1 MGTSKS
7 FSDVKHSMIPNWGTL
22 SSSLTSSLNSNCVS
36 SKIPAQKL
44 QKIMGH
50 FISALSGASTG
61 GRGGSKVGGR
71 SSIRTAKKIGG
82 VFSNFINSNNIRE
95 TLGFTGLTDIDN
107 KTVGDVI
114 NHLIEYCSG
123 NATSIDD
130 NAAKEATRLLLE
142 ELMGKAESIDEVQI
156 LLQETF
162 TANTLEDVIIKY
174 FGYYINELLSKWFYE
189 NLIRKKSERD
199 CNNLFNEIKNFIAE
213 RVGDMHKRN
222 PLQNI
227 DWSSDEA
234 DRLVKNIQQDVLTV
248 FE

>member
-7 FSDVKHSMIPNWGTL
+7 FSDVKHTMVPNWGPL
-22 SSSLTSSLNSNCVS
+22 SSSLTSNCDS
-36 SKIPAQKL
+36 SILPAPKL
-44 QKIMGH
+44 QNIMRN
-50 FISALSGASTG
+50 FVTALGGASAG
-61 GRGGSKVGGR
+61 GRGGSKAGGR

-82 VFSNFINSNNIRE
+82 VFSTFISSGNNIRE
-95 TLGFTGLTDIDN
+95 TLESTGLTDIDN

-123 NATSIDD
+123 SATSIDD

-142 ELMGKAESIDEVQI
+142 DLIGQADSIDGVQT
-156 LLQETF
+156 LLEESF
-162 TANTLEDVIIKY
+162 TTSTLEDVIIKY

-189 NLIRKKSERD
+189 NLIKNKNESD
-199 CNNLFNEIKNFIAE
+199 CNNLFSQIKNFIVE
-213 RVGDMHKRN
+213 RVADMHKKN

-227 DWSSDEA
+227 DWSSQRA
-234 DRLVKNIQQDVLTV
+234 DTLIRNIQQDVLTV

>member
-7 FSDVKHSMIPNWGTL
+7 FSDVKHSMVPNWGKL
-22 SSSLTSSLNSNCVS
+22 SSSLTSNCDS
-36 SKIPAQKL
+36 SVLPAQKL
-44 QKIMGH
+44 QNIMGN
-50 FISALSGASTG
+50 FVSALGGASTG
-61 GRGGSKVGGR
+61 GRGGSKAGGR

-82 VFSNFINSNNIRE
+82 VFSKFISSGYNIRQ
-95 TLGFTGLTDIDN
+95 TLESTGLTNIDN
-107 KTVGDVI
+107 KTLGDVI

-142 ELMGKAESIDEVQI
+142 ELMGQAESIDEVQT

-162 TANTLEDVIIKY
+162 TINTLEDVIVKY

-189 NLIRKKSERD
+189 NLIKNKNETE
-199 CNNLFNEIKNFIAE
+199 CNNLFSQIKNFIVE

>member
-7 FSDVKHSMIPNWGTL
+7 FSDVKHTMVPNWGPL
-22 SSSLTSSLNSNCVS
+22 SSSLTSNCDSSSL
-36 SKIPAQKL
+36 PAPKL
-44 QKIMGH
+44 QDIMRN
-50 FISALSGASTG
+50 FVKALGGASAG
-61 GRGGSKVGGR
+61 GRGGSKAGGR
-71 SSIRTAKKIGG
+71 SSIKTAKKIGG
-82 VFSNFINSNNIRE
+82 VFSTFISSGNNIRE
-95 TLGFTGLTDIDN
+95 TLASTGLTDIDN

-123 NATSIDD
+123 SATSIDD

-142 ELMGKAESIDEVQI
+142 ELIGQAESIDRVQT
-156 LLQETF
+156 LLEESF
-162 TANTLEDVIIKY
+162 TTSRLEDVIIKY

-189 NLIRKKSERD
+189 NLIKNKNESD
-199 CNNLFNEIKNFIAE
+199 CNNLFSQIKNFIVE
-213 RVGDMHKRN
+213 RVADMNKKN

-227 DWSSDEA
+227 DWSSQEA

>member
-7 FSDVKHSMIPNWGTL
+7 FSDVKHSMVPNWGTL
-22 SSSLTSSLNSNCVS
+22 SSSLTSNCDS
-36 SKIPAQKL
+36 SVLPAQKL
-44 QKIMGH
+44 QNIMGN
-50 FISALSGASTG
+50 FVSALGGASTG
-61 GRGGSKVGGR
+61 GRGGSKAGGR

-82 VFSNFINSNNIRE
+82 VFSKFISSGNNIRE
-95 TLGFTGLTDIDN
+95 TLESTGLTDIDN

-123 NATSIDD
+123 SATSIDD

-142 ELMGKAESIDEVQI
+142 ELMGQAESIDEVQT
-156 LLQETF
+156 LLEETF
-162 TANTLEDVIIKY
+162 TANTLEDVIVKY

-189 NLIRKKSERD
+189 NLIKNKNESD
-199 CNNLFNEIKNFIAE
+199 CNNLFSQIKNFIVE

>member
-7 FSDVKHSMIPNWGTL
+7 FSDVSHSMVPNWGIL
-22 SSSLTSSLNSNCVS
+22 SSSLTSNCDS
-36 SKIPAQKL
+36 SVLPAQKL
-44 QKIMGH
+44 QSIMGN
-50 FISALSGASTG
+50 FVSALGGATRG

-71 SSIRTAKKIGG
+71 SSVRTAKIIGG
-82 VFSNFINSNNIRE
+82 VFSKFISSGNIRQ
-95 TLGFTGLTDIDN
+95 TLESTGLTDIDN

-123 NATSIDD
+123 SATSIDD

-142 ELMGKAESIDEVQI
+142 ELMGRAESIDEVQT

-162 TANTLEDVIIKY
+162 ATNTLEDVIIKY

-189 NLIRKKSERD
+189 NLIKNKSESD
-199 CNNLFNEIKNFIAE
+199 CNNLFSQIKNFIVE
-213 RVGDMHKRN
+213 RVGDMHRRN
-222 PLQNI
+222 SLQNI

-234 DRLVKNIQQDVLTV
+234 DRLIKNIQQDILTV

>member
-7 FSDVKHSMIPNWGTL
+7 FSDVKHSMVPNWGAL
-22 SSSLTSSLNSNCVS
+22 SSSLTSNCDS
-36 SKIPAQKL
+36 SILPAQKL
-44 QKIMGH
+44 QNIMGH
-50 FISALSGASTG
+50 FVSALGGASTG
-61 GRGGSKVGGR
+61 GRGGSKAGGR
-71 SSIRTAKKIGG
+71 SSIKTAKKIGE
-82 VFSNFINSNNIRE
+82 VFSKFISSGNFRE
-95 TLGFTGLTDIDN
+95 TLESTGLTSIDN

-123 NATSIDD
+123 SATSIDD

-142 ELMGKAESIDEVQI
+142 ELIGQAESIDEVQT
-156 LLQETF
+156 LLEETF
-162 TANTLEDVIIKY
+162 TAKPLEDVIIKY

-189 NLIRKKSERD
+189 NLIKNKNESD
-199 CNNLFNEIKNFIAE
+199 CNNLFNQIKNFIVE
-213 RVGDMHKRN
+213 RVSGMHKRN

-234 DRLVKNIQQDVLTV
+234 DRLVKNIQQDILTI

>member
-7 FSDVKHSMIPNWGTL
+7 FSDVKHSMVPNWGTL
-22 SSSLTSSLNSNCVS
+22 SSSLTSNCDS
-36 SKIPAQKL
+36 SVLSSQKL
-44 QKIMGH
+44 QNILGN
-50 FISALSGASTG
+50 FVSALGGASNG
-61 GRGGSKVGGR
+61 GRGGSKTGGR

-82 VFSNFINSNNIRE
+82 VFSKFTSSGNNIRV
-95 TLGFTGLTDIDN
+95 TLESTGLTDIDN

-123 NATSIDD
+123 DATSIDD
-130 NAAKEATRLLLE
+130 NAAKEATRLLIE
-142 ELMGKAESIDEVQI
+142 ELMGQAETIDEVQT

-162 TANTLEDVIIKY
+162 TTNTLEDVIVKY

-189 NLIRKKSERD
+189 NLIKNKSESD
-199 CNNLFNEIKNFIAE
+199 CSNLFSQIKNFIFE
-213 RVGDMHKRN
+213 RVDDMHKRN

>member
-7 FSDVKHSMIPNWGTL
+7 FSDVKHSMVPNWGTL
-22 SSSLTSSLNSNCVS
+22 SSSLTSNCDS
-36 SKIPAQKL
+36 SVLTDQKL
-44 QKIMGH
+44 RTIIGN
-50 FISALSGASTG
+50 FVSALGGASTG
-61 GRGGSKVGGR
+61 GRGGSSVGGR

-82 VFSNFINSNNIRE
+82 IFSTFIGSGNNIRTALE
-95 TLGFTGLTDIDN
+95 STGLTDIDN

-123 NATSIDD
+123 NATTIDD

-142 ELMGKAESIDEVQI
+142 ELMGQAESIDDVQT
-156 LLQETF
+156 LLEETF
-162 TANTLEDVIIKY
+162 TTNTLEDVIVKY

-189 NLIRKKSERD
+189 NLIKSKSESD
-199 CNNLFNEIKNFIAE
+199 CNNLFTQIKNFIIE

-234 DRLVKNIQQDVLTV
+234 DRLVKNIQEDILTV

>member
-7 FSDVKHSMIPNWGTL
+7 FSDVKHSMVPNWGNL
-22 SSSLTSSLNSNCVS
+22 SSSLTSNCDS
-36 SKIPAQKL
+36 SVLPDQKL
-44 QKIMGH
+44 QSIMVN
-50 FISALSGASTG
+50 FVSALGGASTG

-82 VFSNFINSNNIRE
+82 VFSKFISSGNNIRQ
-95 TLGFTGLTDIDN
+95 TLESTGLTDIDN
-107 KTVGDVI
+107 QTVGDVI

-142 ELMGKAESIDEVQI
+142 ELMGQAESIDKLQT
-156 LLQETF
+156 LLEETF
-162 TANTLEDVIIKY
+162 ATNTLEDIIIKY

-189 NLIRKKSERD
+189 KLIKKSKNEGD
-199 CNNLFNEIKNFIAE
+199 CNNLFHQIKNFIVE
-213 RVGDMHKRN
+213 RVGDMHKNN

-227 DWSSDEA
+227 DWSSNEA
-234 DRLVKNIQQDVLTV
+234 DRLIKNIQQDILTV

>member
-7 FSDVKHSMIPNWGTL
+7 FSDTKHPMIPNWGAL
-22 SSSLTSSLNSNCVS
+22 SSSLTSNCDSIVLT
-36 SKIPAQKL
+36 PQKL
-44 QKIMGH
+44 QNIMGN
-50 FISALSGASTG
+50 FVSTLGGASTG

-71 SSIRTAKKIGG
+71 SSIGTAKKIGG
-82 VFSNFINSNNIRE
+82 VFSQFISSGNNIRA
-95 TLGFTGLTDIDN
+95 TLESTGLTNIETR
-107 KTVGDVI
+107 TVGDVI

-123 NATSIDD
+123 SATSIDD

-142 ELMGKAESIDEVQI
+142 ELMGQAETIDEIQT
-156 LLQETF
+156 LLQDTF
-162 TANTLEDVIIKY
+162 SSNTLEDVIIKY

-189 NLIRKKSERD
+189 KLIRDKNESD
-199 CNNLFNEIKNFIAE
+199 CNNLFNQIKNFIVE
-213 RVGDMHKRN
+213 RVGYMHKRN

-234 DRLVKNIQQDVLTV
+234 DRLIKNIQQDILTV

>member
-7 FSDVKHSMIPNWGTL
+7 FSDVNHSMVPNWGTL
-22 SSSLTSSLNSNCVS
+22 SSSLTSNCDS
-36 SKIPAQKL
+36 SVLPTKKL
-44 QKIMGH
+44 QNIMGN
-50 FISALSGASTG
+50 FVSALGGASTG
-61 GRGGSKVGGR
+61 GRGGSRAGGR

-82 VFSNFINSNNIRE
+82 VFSKFIDSGNNIIQILE
-95 TLGFTGLTDIDN
+95 FTGLTNIEN

-123 NATSIDD
+123 SATSIDD

-142 ELMGKAESIDEVQI
+142 ELMGQAQSIDEVQTS
-156 LLQETF
+156 LEQTF
-162 TANTLEDVIIKY
+162 STYTLEGVIVKY

-189 NLIRKKSERD
+189 KLIKKKSEND
-199 CNNLFNEIKNFIAE
+199 CNNLFSQIKNFIVE
-213 RVGDMHKRN
+213 RVNDIHKKN